1 MKVVEFTS
9 WEKGWRKPFLGRR
22 IILDK
27 RKLYRTA
34 FLFIFLVA
42 LVGFACQIP
51 GIPGEGVPTQEPGEP
66 TAPPEVEPTAPPE
79 VEPTAP
85 PEVEPTAPPEV
96 EPTAPGGEVG
106 PPDEGEGDSSDTLIN
121 GLFYL
126 VIIVVVILGIALIV
140 SLFTGRRKDPAP
152 VTTAPEPEPTP
163 SYAETTDVEEGAQ
176 PIPEA
181 AVVSV
186 LDNMTPQVAPLYDR
200 FVSLVQALGPVTI
213 LPTQTRV
220 DFQRRIIFASTQFSQ
235 EDLRVQLLLPQ
246 RVDDPRMVRI
256 EVFSEDKVSHTL
268 VMRTLDDFDQHF
280 TTWLQDSYELGS

>member
-96 EPTAPGGEVG
+96 EPTAPGGEVA
-106 PPDEGEGDSSDTLIN
+106 PPDEGGGDSSDTLIN

-152 VTTAPEPEPTP
+152 VATAPEPEPTP

-268 VMRTLDDFDQHF
+268 VVRTLDDFDQHF

>member
-27 RKLYRTA
+27 RKLYRTT

-96 EPTAPGGEVG
+96 EPTAPGGEVI
-106 PPDEGEGDSSDTLIN
+106 PPEDGGSDTSEQLITV
-121 GLFYL
+121 LFWLL
-126 VIIVVVILGIALIV
+126 VLVVIILGIALIV
-140 SLFTGRRKDPAP
+140 SMFTGRKKEPAP
-152 VTTAPEPEPTP
+152 SAVAPA
-163 SYAETTDVEEGAQ
+163 SFAESEDVDEGPQ
-176 PIPEA
+176 LVPEA
-181 AVVSV
+181 PVVSA
-186 LDNMTPQVAPLYDR
+186 LDNISPSVEPLYDR
-200 FVSLVQALGPVTI
+200 FVNLVQGLGPVTI

-235 EDLRVQLLLPQ
+235 DDLRVQMLLPQ

-256 EVFSEDKVSHTL
+256 EIFSEDKVSHTL
-268 VMRTLDDFDQHF
+268 VVRTLDDFDQHF
-280 TTWLQDSYELGS
+280 TTWLQDSYELGG

>member
-1 MKVVEFTS
+1 
-9 WEKGWRKPFLGRR
+9 
-22 IILDK
+22 LDK

-85 PEVEPTAPPEV
+85 PEIEPTAPPEV
-96 EPTAPGGEVG
+96 EPTAPGGEVI
-106 PPDEGEGDSSDTLIN
+106 PPDEGGGDTSESLITV
-121 GLFYL
+121 LFWLL
-126 VIIVVVILGIALIV
+126 VLVVIILGIALIV
-140 SLFTGRRKDPAP
+140 SLFTGRKKEPAP
-152 VTTAPEPEPTP
+152 AAVTPEPESTP
-163 SYAETTDVEEGAQ
+163 SYAETGDDDEGPQ

-220 DFQRRIIFASTQFSQ
+220 DFQRRIIFASTQISQ

-280 TTWLQDSYELGS
+280 TTWLQDSYELGG